1 MNRSFAEALE
11 IARAHRSRALKAW
24 GPWLEERQV
33 GVNGVGDFL
42 DLAEA
47 SGLNPDDADE
57 VVGLVL
63 GQLSKL
69 RYRAEVAE
77 MLRAVRAKAAE
88 TGAGQRP
95 ESRN

>member
-11 IARAHRSRALKAW
+11 IARAHRSGALKAW

-47 SGLNPDDADE
+47 SGLDPGDADE

-69 RYRAEVAE
+69 RYRQEICE
-77 MLRAVRAKAAE
+77 MLLAVRAKA
-88 TGAGQRP
+88 
-95 ESRN
+95 ESAANPN

>member
-11 IARAHRSRALKAW
+11 IARAQRSGALRTW
-24 GPWLEERQV
+24 GPWLEKHGV

-47 SGLNPDDADE
+47 SGLDPDEVDE

-69 RYRAEVAE
+69 KYRAEIAE
-77 MLRAVRAKAAE
+77 MLRAVRRKAE
-88 TGAGQRP
+88 SVTLAG
-95 ESRN
+95 EG